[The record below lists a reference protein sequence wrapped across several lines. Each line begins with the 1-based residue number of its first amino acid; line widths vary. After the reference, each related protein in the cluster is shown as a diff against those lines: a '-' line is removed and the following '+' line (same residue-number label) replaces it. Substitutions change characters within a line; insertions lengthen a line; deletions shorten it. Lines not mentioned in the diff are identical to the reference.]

1 MTDIQRDARSVLRLV
16 SHNVQAVSLG
26 PETRYDRGSLT
37 VSEDDV
43 RRAFADAA
51 LKRVGASWVSPG
63 DSARVVK
70 VLDAVEPRTKGSG
83 GGGIFPGTL
92 GPPKVQG
99 RGETHVLRGTVILAA
114 GHLPRAQEAV
124 LDMSGP
130 GARLSPFADT
140 HNLVIEFDPVPGA
153 PWERVDAA
161 LRRGLLQLATRV
173 ADAALDVPPDDVQ
186 TLDGL
191 PSAAAAVLPRI
202 GAITNLQTQGT
213 FKDVFVYGRSFAGA
227 LPTFIDPNE
236 LHDGAVVSGQ
246 FGHPALKNPTYL
258 YQNHPV
264 VRELQRRH
272 GHDLEF
278 AGLILA
284 PEPVDVLQKEL
295 VAAHAARLC
304 ATARLDGVVITKEGG
319 GNADADISL
328 KIDALADLGIPA
340 VGLYA
345 EMAGAEGT
353 APPIVVPP
361 ERGTD
366 MISTGNYD
374 EVVHLPA
381 VMRALGGAN
390 VDVAGAPATAALE
403 LPTAV
408 LYCALSPIGAGR
420 LTCREVA

>member
-83 GGGIFPGTL
+83 RGRYLPGTL

-191 PSAAAAVLPRI
+191 PSARGRGAA
-202 GAITNLQTQGT
+202 T
-213 FKDVFVYGRSFAGA
+213 
-227 LPTFIDPNE
+227 
-236 LHDGAVVSGQ
+236 H
-246 FGHPALKNPTYL
+246 
-258 YQNHPV
+258 
-264 VRELQRRH
+264 RRH
-272 GHDLEF
+272 Y
-278 AGLILA
+278 
-284 PEPVDVLQKEL
+284 EPADSRDV
-295 VAAHAARLC
+295 
-304 ATARLDGVVITKEGG
+304 
-319 GNADADISL
+319 
-328 KIDALADLGIPA
+328 
-340 VGLYA
+340 
-345 EMAGAEGT
+345 
-353 APPIVVPP
+353 
-361 ERGTD
+361 
-366 MISTGNYD
+366 
-374 EVVHLPA
+374 
-381 VMRALGGAN
+381 
-390 VDVAGAPATAALE
+390 
-403 LPTAV
+403 
-408 LYCALSPIGAGR
+408 
-420 LTCREVA
+420 